1 MCNNERVT
9 SKWVTNFDGAAQL
22 VDAIRFWQRTQRCRT
37 FGTSRSLC
45 LTNSEFLGCCISV
58 IPNNQP
64 MIMGLPM
71 AKVGTSHH
79 PLSTTRDTVMES
91 VNCYSKMTKQLLL
104 PTQTRE
110 EENLQKIH
118 LRNGWTISER

>member
-1 MCNNERVT
+1 MRSVFGNGLNVVVRSEHRVVFALLILNF
-9 SKWVTNFDGAAQL
+9 WVVA
-22 VDAIRFWQRTQRCRT
+22 
-37 FGTSRSLC
+37 SL
-45 LTNSEFLGCCISV
+45 LYV
-58 IPNNQP
+58 PNNQP

-71 AKVGTSHH
+71 AKVGTSSHH

-91 VNCYSKMTKQLLL
+91 VNCYSKMTKQLLM

-118 LRNGWTISER
+118 